1 MLSSDLFCVPYVSD
15 PPLWS
20 RWKTAEAHS
29 PWLSISLPPCAS
41 TATKSGSPQ
50 SAIRNSRLQPC
61 PDSLVRLFP
70 GCLPSHLHTFTHQ
83 GRCSISEERNARK
96 DAR

>member
-1 MLSSDLFCVPYVSD
+1 MALKSKLLLIVLDGVPYRNWRRLMGNLEGWAQSG
-15 PPLWS
+15 
-20 RWKTAEAHS
+20 EAHS

-70 GCLPSHLHTFTHQ
+70 WVSSLAFTYIYTPK
-83 GRCSISEERNARK
+83 SVF
-96 DAR
+96 D